1 MSRNKVP
8 NRDFS
13 LKSKSSWCRYLKMI
27 YIKLQIKVLLK
38 VKLPLEAK
46 PKPEIYSLK
55 RKKKENLPEIPNCM
69 PSFMTRLP

>member
-1 MSRNKVP
+1 
-8 NRDFS
+8 
-13 LKSKSSWCRYLKMI
+13 MI

-69 PSFMTRLP
+69 PSFMNRLP